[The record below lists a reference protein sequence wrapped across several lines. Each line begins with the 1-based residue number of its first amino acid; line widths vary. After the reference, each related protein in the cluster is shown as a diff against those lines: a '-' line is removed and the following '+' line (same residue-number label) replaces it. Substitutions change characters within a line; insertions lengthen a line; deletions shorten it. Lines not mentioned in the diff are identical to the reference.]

1 MIKKTKKK
9 MPFFYKIK
17 TLRNKNKNSKIYRV
31 GTDCSGIE
39 APIQALKLLGIKIN
53 HIFSSDIDKHCIQFI
68 KQNYKPKIIYNDITK
83 RKHKSVPYIDIYVA
97 GFPCQAFSSESAGKR
112 QGFNDDRGTIFF
124 HCFETIKNKKPKIIV
139 LENVR
144 GLLTHDSGNTFKFI
158 INKLKRLKIYNIYYK
173 LLNTKHFGI
182 PQNRPRIFIV
192 CIKKTIQ
199 KKEFVFP
206 KEETYSYNISD
217 YLTNNN
223 NKQYRK
229 ITPHMKNII
238 RRSNIKQS
246 DNWIINVN
254 SSMPEFSTKMKDISP
269 CLLAGNSAFYISSKK
284 RKFTEHEALMLQG
297 FPSDIN
303 TDNIPRSQIYKQ
315 AGNSMS
321 VNVLS
326 FLFNEIFKSI

>member
-1 MIKKTKKK
+1 MVRKTKKK

-17 TLRNKNKNSKIYRV
+17 TLKNKNNIKTYKI

-39 APIQALKLLGIKIN
+39 APIQALKLLNVKLN
-53 HIFSSDIDKHCIQFI
+53 HIFSSDIDKFCIQFI
-68 KQNYKPKIIYNDITK
+68 KQNYNPKIIYNDITK
-83 RKHKSVPYIDIYVA
+83 RNHKEVPYIDIYVA
-97 GFPCQAFSSESAGKR
+97 GFPCQAFSSQSAGKR
-112 QGFNDDRGTIFF
+112 KGFDDARGTIFF
-124 HCFETIKNKKPKIIV
+124 HCLETIKNTKPKIII
-139 LENVR
+139 LENVK
-144 GLLTHDSGNTFKFI
+144 GLLTHDNGNTFKVI
-158 INKLKRLKIYNIYYK
+158 INKLKGLKIYNIYYK

-182 PQNRPRIFIV
+182 PQNRPRIFII

-199 KKEFVFP
+199 KKEFIFP
-206 KEETYSYNISD
+206 KEEIFNYNITN
-217 YLTNNN
+217 YLTTNR
-223 NKQYRK
+223 NKKYRQ

-238 RRSNIKQS
+238 KRSNIKET

-254 SSMPEFSTKMKDISP
+254 SSLPEFSTKMKNISP

-284 RKFTEHEALMLQG
+284 RKFTEQEALMLQG

-303 TDNIPRSQIYKQ
+303 MNNIPRSQLYKQ

-326 FLFNEIFKSI
+326 FLFNEIFKSII